1 MKRTLTSSAH
11 CSALRA
17 GFAGCA
23 LQRKAGVVPW
33 KSPVEWDS
41 GTIFAHA
48 SCGNRWE
55 FERESIRNTFQP
67 GNSHAG
73 DIGHWREKACQK
85 SLAEFAARRR
95 QRDSD
100 HFLSGRVPDRKYN
113 SGCKCAICTPKAY
126 KSCTRQTAILL
137 SKKGKALFRQSR
149 ILYVFLVFQ
158 TEEVGQK
165 DGGDSQTQLCG
176 AAL

>member
-1 MKRTLTSSAH
+1 MTKAAPRNSARSLRQDFCPNSKFGKRRT
-11 CSALRA
+11 
-17 GFAGCA
+17 
-23 LQRKAGVVPW
+23 
-33 KSPVEWDS
+33 PVCIS
-41 GTIFAHA
+41 
-48 SCGNRWE
+48 
-55 FERESIRNTFQP
+55 
-67 GNSHAG
+67 
-73 DIGHWREKACQK
+73 ACQK

-113 SGCKCAICTPKAY
+113 SGCKCAICTPRAY
-126 KSCTRQTAILL
+126 KSCARQTAILL
-137 SKKGKALFRQSR
+137 SKKGKALFRQSQ

-176 AAL
+176 VALVRLCDLCAGKPHQRHLPYSFVIN